1 MTIASQKVP
10 DVAALA
16 TQKKFHTALNR
27 SIATWKLENE
37 GWQKQTWVRPITSQN
52 HPRRPTG
59 ACPPDQP
66 AHRKSPNLVP
76 FHWLICE
83 NDFDAISRTQEFLD
97 I

>member
-37 GWQKQTWVRPITSQN
+37 GGKNKLGLDPLLSKTTRNARPVLAHPTSP
-52 HPRRPTG
+52 HTVKARVGRLP
-59 ACPPDQP
+59 QP
-66 AHRKSPNLVP
+66 EGTMFSK
-76 FHWLICE
+76 
-83 NDFDAISRTQEFLD
+83 T
-97 I
+97 